1 MLEQKLKS
9 RAPIIALELP
19 ILVEWG
25 NCYVGQLG
33 QNESY
38 SKEPNHVSF
47 YFLKP
52 NQNFLAFIGYA
63 QCQVV

>member
-1 MLEQKLKS
+1 LPEQKLES
-9 RAPIIALELP
+9 RAPITTLELYLF
-19 ILVEWG
+19 LVEWE

-38 SKEPNHVSF
+38 SKEPNISF

-52 NQNFLAFIGYA
+52 NQFFLAFTRYA
-63 QCQVV
+63 QGQVV